1 MDGNLTWLVLLAV
14 GSIYHP
20 LHHLLPC
27 AHIPTPATPAAP
39 PFPLASS
46 CLRRPDTPAT
56 RPPSCQPTST
66 PALHRRTRWPPLPR
80 RRPSRVTACAYA
92 AASFAQAG
100 SPAIVP
106 RGRPP
111 PATLPPWHRAAAHHS
126 ELVRTTPSIAWSPKN
141 LVSYGKSWLNPSES
155 KLRCVEVNPIKHS
168 SSQIHIKDNRNRI
181 SLHWN

>member
-111 PATLPPWHRAAAHHS
+111 LRACPDNTFNCMVTE
-126 ELVRTTPSIAWSPKN
+126 ELSLLWEVLAQSLGVQASLRR
-141 LVSYGKSWLNPSES
+141 GES
-155 KLRCVEVNPIKHS
+155 N
-168 SSQIHIKDNRNRI
+168 
-181 SLHWN
+181 

>member
-66 PALHRRTRWPPLPR
+66 PALHLPGHSLRLRRSQLCASRLTRHSTARPP
-80 RRPSRVTACAYA
+80 TARH
-92 AASFAQAG
+92 
-100 SPAIVP
+100 SPTLAP

-111 PATLPPWHRAAAHHS
+111 LRACPDNTFNCMVTE
-126 ELVRTTPSIAWSPKN
+126 ELSLLWEVLAQSLGVQASLRR
-141 LVSYGKSWLNPSES
+141 GES
-155 KLRCVEVNPIKHS
+155 N
-168 SSQIHIKDNRNRI
+168 
-181 SLHWN
+181 